1 MARCAEQD
9 AQFRGDPGTVHRM
22 LKLALRRIAA
32 LIPTLL
38 IIVTVSFAIIRLAP
52 GGPFDEEQGV
62 SPAVRANLDRL
73 YGLDQPLP
81 VQYLRYLRALA
92 HGDFGPSL
100 RQRDFTVSEL
110 IGQGLPLSAALGLCA
125 IALALITAIPAGIAA
140 ALWRGPAAD
149 LAIAAI
155 AALGVALPSF
165 VIGPL
170 LALVF
175 GVHLGWLPVAGWQAG
190 SPRYLVL
197 PVLTLALPLAA
208 AISRLT
214 RASLLE
220 VLGTPFVRSARARGL
235 GEGRVLWHHALRPA
249 LLPVASYLGPAIAF
263 VVTGSLVVEAVFGLP
278 GTGRYL
284 VQGAIDRDYPL
295 VMGMVIVYGA
305 LTLLLNLLADLAC
318 GWLDPGTRHE

>member
-1 MARCAEQD
+1 
-9 AQFRGDPGTVHRM
+9 M
-22 LKLALRRIAA
+22 LKLALRRVAA

-52 GGPFDEEQGV
+52 GGPFDEEQGA
-62 SPAVRANLDRL
+62 SPAVRANLERV

-92 HGDFGPSL
+92 RGDFGPSL

-110 IGQGLPLSAALGLCA
+110 IGRGLPLSATLGLCA
-125 IALALITAIPAGIAA
+125 IALALITGIPAGIAA
-140 ALWRGPAAD
+140 ALWRSPRAD
-149 LAIAAI
+149 VAIAAI
-155 AALGVALPSF
+155 GALGVALPSF

-175 GVHLGWLPVAGWQAG
+175 GIHLRWLPVAGWQPGA
-190 SPRYLVL
+190 PRYLVL

-208 AISRLT
+208 ALARLT

-220 VLGTPFVRSARARGL
+220 VLRAPFVRSARARGL
-235 GEGRVLWHHALRPA
+235 GEARVVWHHALRPA

-263 VVTGSLVVEAVFGLP
+263 LVTGSLVVEAVFGLP

-295 VMGMVIVYGA
+295 VMGMIIVYGA
-305 LTLLLNLLADLAC
+305 LTLLLNLCADLAC
-318 GWLDPGTRHE
+318 GWLDPGTRRE

>member
-1 MARCAEQD
+1 
-9 AQFRGDPGTVHRM
+9 M
-22 LKLALRRIAA
+22 LKLALRRVAA

-38 IIVTVSFAIIRLAP
+38 VIVTVSFAIIRLAP

-62 SPAVRANLDRL
+62 APEVRANLERL
-73 YGLDQPLP
+73 YGLDEPLP

-110 IGQGLPLSAALGLCA
+110 IERGLPLSAALGLCA
-125 IALALITAIPAGIAA
+125 IALALLTAIPAGIAA
-140 ALWRGPAAD
+140 AVWRGPAAN
-149 LAIAAI
+149 LAIAVI

-175 GVHLGWLPVAGWQAG
+175 GVHLRWLPVAGWQAG

-220 VLGTPFVRSARARGL
+220 VLRTPFVRSARARGL
-235 GEGRVLWHHALRPA
+235 GEARVLWHHALRPA

>member
-1 MARCAEQD
+1 
-9 AQFRGDPGTVHRM
+9 M
-22 LKLALRRIAA
+22 LKLALRRVAA

-52 GGPFDEEQGV
+52 GGPFDEEQGA
-62 SPAVRANLDRL
+62 SPAVRANLERV

-81 VQYLRYLRALA
+81 VQYLRYLRGLA
-92 HGDFGPSL
+92 RGDFGPSL

-110 IGQGLPLSAALGLCA
+110 IGRGLPLSATLGLCA
-125 IALALITAIPAGIAA
+125 IALALITGIPAGIAA
-140 ALWRGPAAD
+140 ALWRSPRAD
-149 LAIAAI
+149 VAIAAI
-155 AALGVALPSF
+155 GALGVALPSF

-175 GVHLGWLPVAGWQAG
+175 GVHLRWLPVAGWEAG
-190 SPRYLVL
+190 APRYLVL

-208 AISRLT
+208 ALSRLT

-220 VLGTPFVRSARARGL
+220 VLRAPFVRSARARGL
-235 GEGRVLWHHALRPA
+235 GEARVLWHHALRPA

-263 VVTGSLVVEAVFGLP
+263 VITGSLVVEAVFGLP

-318 GWLDPGTRHE
+318 GWLDPGTWHE

>member
-1 MARCAEQD
+1 
-9 AQFRGDPGTVHRM
+9 M
-22 LKLALRRIAA
+22 LKLALRRVAA

-38 IIVTVSFAIIRLAP
+38 IIITVSFVIIRLAP

-62 SPAVRANLDRL
+62 SPEVRANLERL
-73 YGLDQPLP
+73 YGLDRPLP
-81 VQYLRYLRALA
+81 VQYLHYLRALA

-110 IGQGLPLSAALGLCA
+110 IERGLPLSAALGLCA
-125 IALALITAIPAGIAA
+125 IVLALITAIPAGIAA
-140 ALWRGPAAD
+140 ALWRRPGAD
-149 LAIAAI
+149 LAIAAMG
-155 AALGVALPSF
+155 ALGVALPSF
-165 VIGPL
+165 VTGPL

-175 GVHLGWLPVAGWQAG
+175 GVHLRWLPVAGWQAG
-190 SPRYLVL
+190 TPRYLVL

-208 AISRLT
+208 ALSRLT

-220 VLGTPFVRSARARGL
+220 VLRTPFVRSARARGL
-235 GEGRVLWHHALRPA
+235 GEARVLWRHALRPA

-284 VQGAIDRDYPL
+284 VQGAID
-295 VMGMVIVYGA
+295 
-305 LTLLLNLLADLAC
+305 
-318 GWLDPGTRHE
+318 